1 MSSEQQRNNQGGV
14 DWAQIM
20 PESTASITSEN
31 TAQILPEST
40 AQTQVSAE
48 TDGSP
53 DGRNGKDDKNA
64 GSIKNDGNGKN
75 DTNVKNGKKRKKLIG
90 LLATA
95 AVLIAAAVGIG
106 IYNAPSNRMNR
117 ALDLGARYLEEQ
129 NYEQALVEFDK
140 VIAID
145 PMNVDAYLGKAEAY
159 EGMGDTE
166 QLLAVLQTGYE
177 QTGDSQIKTELTD
190 TYLEQASGYEQS
202 ADYES
207 AVTVY
212 DKLQELDG
220 EDQKIQD
227 SLSSLLLKQASDYVS
242 NGDYDK
248 AFEVYDR
255 LLELNGDAPEVQ
267 KALGD
272 LLNDYLRQLIDKGN
286 YDEAKSLIEK
296 YQDKEKDVDFQA
308 YLDEIEEIERIE
320 AENKEF
326 LQKVFD
332 LMAAQDYRALC
343 ELCKVYDYDPAYET
357 VFVTRFVER
366 MEQDSLVYVPENN
379 VDQTGKGAGIYR
391 YYEENTMY
399 YYFYYGDMINGS
411 REGEGSSFMINFSYI
426 SYIDGMK
433 NRYGY
438 DVDYNYA
445 VSQQVKSYGGSM
457 LSVLDS
463 LVSYFV
469 FTGHWEN
476 DAPNGEGTLERNIT
490 FIDNIRPAYQDAICS
505 GNLIDGLW
513 DGPVIKQVFGDDLF
527 GGDYTYDLSFTAVRG
542 AAQEDVTEEFKDLGY
557 QTDFL
562 EEGGKIYAFDV
573 YPNGQFLYSQYSWT
587 DEDGLAGIFGF
598 GKTG

>member
-1 MSSEQQRNNQGGV
+1 
-14 DWAQIM
+14 M

-40 AQTQVSAE
+40 AQTRASAE
-48 TDGSP
+48 AAGSP
-53 DGRNGKDDKNA
+53 DGRNGMDDRN
-64 GSIKNDGNGKN
+64 GKNDNN
-75 DTNVKNGKKRKKLIG
+75 DTNVKNGKKRRKLIG
-90 LLATA
+90 LLAA
-95 AVLIAAAVGIG
+95 ASVLIAAAVGIG

-207 AVTVY
+207 ALTVY

-343 ELCKVYDYDPAYET
+343 ELCKVYDYDPVSET

-411 REGEGSSFMINFSYI
+411 REGEGSSFMIN
-426 SYIDGMK
+426 
-433 NRYGY
+433 RYGY

-457 LSVLDS
+457 LFVPDS

-490 FIDNIRPAYQDAICS
+490 FIDNSRPAYQDAICS
-505 GNLIDGLW
+505 GNLVDGLW
-513 DGPVIKQVFGDDLF
+513 DGPVIKKVFDNDF
-527 GGDYTYDLSFTAVRG
+527 NYTFDLSFTAVRG
-542 AAQEDVTEEFKDLGY
+542 AVQEDVTEEFKDLGFQLY
-557 QTDFL
+557 L
-562 EEGGKIYAFDV
+562 KEGAKIYAFDL
-573 YPNGQFLYSQYSWT
+573 YPDGLRSLYSWI